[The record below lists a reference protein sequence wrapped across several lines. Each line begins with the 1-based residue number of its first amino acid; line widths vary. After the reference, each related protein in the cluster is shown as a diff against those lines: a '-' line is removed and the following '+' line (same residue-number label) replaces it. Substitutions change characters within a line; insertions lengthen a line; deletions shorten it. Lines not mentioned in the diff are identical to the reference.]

1 MKFVSF
7 NYKDKDRIGVMRDES
22 QVIDLNLALSSE
34 KKIPSTMIDL
44 IKLGDKGLTLAA
56 KALLTADSSAVIN
69 ADAVIWQPPVPHP
82 GKICGVALN
91 NSASNSR
98 KISAP
103 EHPAFF
109 LKPASCLVGHGQ
121 QLVMRSYYGSMH
133 PEPELALIIGK
144 TARDVD
150 AVNAHDYIYGYSIF
164 NDITG
169 NEMRAADLFHYQAL
183 YASKDD
189 PNTIEQREQHLSY
202 AGRYKGTDGFGV
214 LGPWLVTKDEVGDPD
229 NLEVTCKVNGET
241 VAEDNTQY
249 YNYKVAE
256 IVSFI
261 SQFQTLAPGDVISC
275 GTAFRP
281 SANRRSIHQANF
293 LVTGGPVEIS
303 IAKLGRQY
311 NPIII
316 EQRELGKWRLEKG
329 SNDLKPNLR
338 SKL

>member
-1 MKFVSF
+1 MKLVSF
-7 NYKDKDRIGVMRDES
+7 RYRNQDRIGVINSEL
-22 QVIDLNLALSSE
+22 QIVDLGLALPLL
-34 KKIPSTMIDL
+34 KNLPNNMIDF
-44 IKLGDKGLTLAA
+44 IKLGDEEVAFVTN
-56 KALLTADSSAVIN
+56 ALLSADSSAIVS
-69 ADAVIWQPPVPHP
+69 ADEVIWQPPVPQP

-121 QLVMRSYYGSMH
+121 PLVMRSYYGSMH

-150 AVNAHDYIYGYSIF
+150 AVDAHDYIYGYSIF

-183 YASKDD
+183 YASKED
-189 PNTIEQREQHLSY
+189 PTKIEQREQHLSY
-202 AGRYKGTDGFGV
+202 AGRYKGTDNFGV

-229 NLEVTCKVNGET
+229 NLAVTCMVNGET
-241 VAEDNTQY
+241 VADDNTRY

-256 IVSFI
+256 IVSFV
-261 SQFQTLAPGDVISC
+261 SQFQTLSPGDVVSC
-275 GTAFRP
+275 GTAFKP
-281 SANRRSIHQANF
+281 AKNRKSIHQANF

-303 IAKLGRQY
+303 IENLGTQY
-311 NPIII
+311 NPIIV
-316 EQRELGKWRLEKG
+316 EQREIGKWRL
-329 SNDLKPNLR
+329 S
-338 SKL
+338 

>member
-1 MKFVSF
+1 MKLVSF
-7 NYKDKDRIGVMRDES
+7 SYRNQDRIGAVNCES
-22 QVIDLNLALSSE
+22 KIVDLGLAL
-34 KKIPSTMIDL
+34 PLLQGLPMTMIDF
-44 IKLGDKGLTLAA
+44 IKLGGQGLSLAA
-56 KALLTADSSAVIN
+56 QALVAADSSALI
-69 ADAVIWQPPVPHP
+69 AAEEIIWQPPVPHP

-109 LKPASCLVGHGQ
+109 LKPASCLVGNGQ
-121 QLVMRSYYGSMH
+121 PLVMRSYYGSMH

-150 AVNAHDYIYGYSIF
+150 ALDAHDYIYGYSIF

-169 NEMRAADLFHYQAL
+169 NAMRAEDLFHYQAL
-183 YASKDD
+183 YASKED
-189 PNTIEQREQHLSY
+189 PSKIEQREQHLSY
-202 AGRYKGTDGFGV
+202 AGRYKGTDNFGV
-214 LGPWLVTKDEVGDPD
+214 LGPWLVTQDEVEDPD
-229 NLEVTCKVNGET
+229 DLAVSCKVNGET
-241 VAEDNTQY
+241 VAEDNTRF

-261 SQFQTLAPGDVISC
+261 SQFHTLSPGDVISC
-275 GTAFRP
+275 GTAFKA
-281 SANRRSIHQANF
+281 SKNRKSIHQANF

-303 IAKLGRQY
+303 IEKLGTQY

-316 EQRELGKWRLEKG
+316 EQREIGKWRLT
-329 SNDLKPNLR
+329 
-338 SKL
+338 

>member
-1 MKFVSF
+1 MKLVSF
-7 NYKDKDRIGVMRDES
+7 IYRDQQRIGVINSEL
-22 QVIDLNLALSSE
+22 QIVDLSLALAPAENRPLS
-34 KKIPSTMIDL
+34 MIDF
-44 IKLGDKGLTLAA
+44 IKLGAEGLTLAA
-56 KALLTADSSAVIN
+56 KALAAGDSTKIIPADEV
-69 ADAVIWQPPVPHP
+69 VWQPPVPHP

-103 EHPAFF
+103 DHPAFF

-121 QLVMRSYYGSMH
+121 PLLMRSYYGSMH

-144 TARDVD
+144 TTRDVD
-150 AVNAHDYIYGYSIF
+150 AVDAHDYIYGYSIF

-183 YASKDD
+183 YAAKKD
-189 PNTIEQREQHLSY
+189 PNKIEQREQHLSY
-202 AGRYKGTDGFGV
+202 AGRYKGTDSFGV
-214 LGPWLVTKDEVGDPD
+214 LGPWLVTKDEVEDPD
-229 NLEVTCKVNGET
+229 NLAVTCKVNGET
-241 VAEDNTQY
+241 VADDNTRY

-261 SQFQTLAPGDVISC
+261 SQFHTLSPGDVISC

-281 SANRRSIHQANF
+281 SENRKSIHQANF

-303 IAKLGRQY
+303 IEKLGTQY

-316 EQRELGKWRLEKG
+316 EQSEIGKWRL
-329 SNDLKPNLR
+329 P
-338 SKL
+338 